1 MELQLK
7 NQTKWRWIIAIYLFT
22 AGLGGGAYLT
32 GVIADILKW
41 DTLIAKIGITIGFPF
56 VFVGTMFLV
65 ADLGKP
71 INFWRAYRK
80 PSTSWIARGTII
92 ITFFMVLNFLHFIL
106 WIWPFGNILE
116 NAVAIRQLLGIVTSV
131 FAVSTMIYT
140 GILLAASR
148 PLAFWSTAILPML
161 FLVSAFSTGIMA
173 VLLASTIGGVK
184 NGLLALEKL
193 DILLIVLEAFVL
205 IFYLQATHRV
215 PESRASARVVLR
227 GEAAMLFWFGVA
239 LLGILVPLA
248 LEILGVFVFTGSMAK
263 IAVIA
268 GTICGITGGFLL
280 RQVILMGGIHAPL
293 KAGRF
298 EYALTNV

>member
-1 MELQLK
+1 METQLK
-7 NQTKWRWIIAIYLFT
+7 TQTKWRWIIAIYLFT

-41 DTLIAKIGITIGFPF
+41 DVLISKIGITIGFPF
-56 VFVGTMFLV
+56 VFVGTIFLI

-71 INFWRAYRK
+71 INFWRAFMK
-80 PSTSWIARGTII
+80 PGTSWIARGTLII
-92 ITFFMVLNFLHFIL
+92 SFFMILNFLHFIF
-106 WIWPFGNILE
+106 WIWPFANTLE
-116 NAVAIRQLLGIVTSV
+116 NAVGLRHLLGVVTAI
-131 FAVSTMIYT
+131 FAISTMIYT

-173 VLLASTIGGVK
+173 VLLASTIAGAE
-184 NGLLALEKL
+184 NGLLTLEKF
-193 DILLIVLEAFVL
+193 DILLLAAEIFVL

-227 GEAAMLFWFGVA
+227 GEVAMLFWLGVA
-239 LLGILVPLA
+239 LIGILVPLT

-263 IAVIA
+263 IAVIV
-268 GTICGITGGFLL
+268 GTVCGILGGFIL
-280 RQVILMGGIHAPL
+280 RQVVLAGGIHAPL

-298 EYALTNV
+298 EYGITNV